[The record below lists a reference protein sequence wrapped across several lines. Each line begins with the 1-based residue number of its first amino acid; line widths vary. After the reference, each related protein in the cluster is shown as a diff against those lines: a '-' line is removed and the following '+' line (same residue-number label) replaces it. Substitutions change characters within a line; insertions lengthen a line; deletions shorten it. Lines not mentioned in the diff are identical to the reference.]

1 MNGRHSEQVGKVF
14 VVTGGM
20 RGCLICGGVF
30 TPKEAAEH
38 AAAPCCPLVKNRNK
52 SA

>member
-1 MNGRHSEQVGKVF
+1 MKGRHSEQVGKVF
-14 VVTGGM
+14 VVTCGM